1 MERGAISGRPL
12 VKSLSVG
19 FIATRNLIARRT
31 MPAFFFPPSI
41 IVPFF
46 AENRHASNLID
57 LYLEFKRNLSS
68 RAESSSSSRSKIER
82 NRGEEEK
89 EEEEEERSNAY
100 SRNIIVIVSRGELR
114 ARCSTKRA
122 FDRLT

>member
-89 EEEEEERSNAY
+89 EERSNAY
-100 SRNIIVIVSRGELR
+100 SRNIIVIVSRGELC

>member
-41 IVPFF
+41 IVPFS

-57 LYLEFKRNLSS
+57 LYLEFKRNRLVPNHRLLSS
-68 RAESSSSSRSKIER
+68 IVDLLDRKSREIGAKKRKKRKKKKDRTRIRATSS
-82 NRGEEEK
+82 
-89 EEEEEERSNAY
+89 
-100 SRNIIVIVSRGELR
+100 
-114 ARCSTKRA
+114 
-122 FDRLT
+122 